1 MMKMKKSFFLKTFK
15 TNGDLLILLA
25 MLAVV
30 NLPIKFIVSFLK
42 SETNPS
48 LIQYTQFLY
57 KWLSIGLKWL
67 DRATA
72 ITALILFL
80 LLLPELI
87 SRLTRDSLLNWG
99 RSIWMTYRLRRFLL
113 RKVQFDDDSESTVAL
128 HNKSIR
134 SAIIDIREDTVVF
147 WMKLPNDYQAQK
159 SVIDT
164 RDILREEISNRF
176 PYYVFSNF
184 DRFKN
189 WLQLE
194 GTNFH

>member
-1 MMKMKKSFFLKTFK
+1 MKRSFFLKTFK
-15 TNGDLLILLA
+15 TNGFLLMLLA
-25 MLAVV
+25 MIAVV
-30 NLPIKFIVSFLK
+30 NLPIKFIVSFLN

-48 LIQYTQFLY
+48 LIQYTQFMN

-67 DRATA
+67 DGAMA
-72 ITALILFL
+72 ITALILVL
-80 LLLPELI
+80 LVLPELI
-87 SRLTRDSLLNWG
+87 SRLAKDSLINWG
-99 RSIWMTYRLRRFLL
+99 KSIWMTYRLRKFLL

-164 RDILREEISNRF
+164 RDILREEIANRF

>member
-1 MMKMKKSFFLKTFK
+1 MKKSFFLKTFK
-15 TNGDLLILLA
+15 INGYLLTLLA

-30 NLPIKFIVSFLK
+30 NLPTRFIVSFLK
-42 SETNPS
+42 SEPNPS
-48 LIQYTQFLY
+48 LTQYTQFLY
-57 KWLSIGLKWL
+57 EWLSIGLKWL
-67 DRATA
+67 DGATT
-72 ITALILFL
+72 ITALILFT
-80 LLLPELI
+80 LLLPEFI
-87 SRLTRDSLLNWG
+87 SRLTRDSLINWG
-99 RSIWMTYRLRRFLL
+99 KSIWLTYRLRKFLL
-113 RKVQFDDDSESTVAL
+113 RKVQFNDESDSTVAM

-134 SAIIDIREDTVVF
+134 SAIIDIQEDTVVF
-147 WMKLPNDYQAQK
+147 LMKLPNDYQAQK

>member
-80 LLLPELI
+80 LLLPKLI

>member
-1 MMKMKKSFFLKTFK
+1 MKKSFFLKTFK
-15 TNGDLLILLA
+15 INGYLLTLLA

-30 NLPIKFIVSFLK
+30 NLPIRLIVSFLK
-42 SETNPS
+42 SEPNPS

-57 KWLSIGLKWL
+57 EWLSIGLKWL
-67 DRATA
+67 DGATE

-80 LLLPELI
+80 LVLPELI
-87 SRLTRDSLLNWG
+87 SRLTRDSLINWG
-99 RSIWMTYRLRRFLL
+99 KSIWLTYRLRKFLL
-113 RKVQFDDDSESTVAL
+113 RKVQFDDESDSTVAL

-147 WMKLPNDYQAQK
+147 LMKLPNDYQAQK

-184 DRFKN
+184 ERFKN

>member
-1 MMKMKKSFFLKTFK
+1 MKRSYFSRTLKILADVLT
-15 TNGDLLILLA
+15 LLT

-30 NLPIKFIVSFLK
+30 NLPLRFIVNYLN
-42 SETNPS
+42 SEPNPS

-67 DRATA
+67 DGATA

-87 SRLTRDSLLNWG
+87 SRLTRDSLINWG
-99 RSIWMTYRLRRFLL
+99 KSIWLTYRLRKFLL
-113 RKVQFDDDSESTVAL
+113 RKVQFDDESNSTVAM

-147 WMKLPNDYQAQK
+147 LMKLPNDYQAQK

-164 RDILREEISNRF
+164 RDNLHSKSILFLWR
-176 PYYVFSNF
+176 
-184 DRFKN
+184 
-189 WLQLE
+189 
-194 GTNFH
+194 

>member
-1 MMKMKKSFFLKTFK
+1 MKKSFFLKTFK
-15 TNGDLLILLA
+15 INGYLLTLLA

-30 NLPIKFIVSFLK
+30 NLPTRFIVSFLK
-42 SETNPS
+42 SEPNPS
-48 LIQYTQFLY
+48 LTQYTQFLY
-57 KWLSIGLKWL
+57 EWLSIGLKWL
-67 DRATA
+67 DGATT
-72 ITALILFL
+72 ITALILFI
-80 LLLPELI
+80 LLLPEFI
-87 SRLTRDSLLNWG
+87 SRLTRDSLINWG
-99 RSIWMTYRLRRFLL
+99 KSIWLTYRLRKFLL
-113 RKVQFDDDSESTVAL
+113 RKVQFNDESDSTVAM

-147 WMKLPNDYQAQK
+147 LMKLPNDYQAQK

>member
-1 MMKMKKSFFLKTFK
+1 MKKSFFLKTFK
-15 TNGDLLILLA
+15 INGYLLTLLA

-30 NLPIKFIVSFLK
+30 NLPIRLIVSFLK
-42 SETNPS
+42 SEPNPS

-57 KWLSIGLKWL
+57 EWLSIGLKWL
-67 DRATA
+67 DGVTE

-80 LLLPELI
+80 LVLPELI
-87 SRLTRDSLLNWG
+87 SRLTRDSLINWG
-99 RSIWMTYRLRRFLL
+99 KSIWLTYRLRKFLL
-113 RKVQFDDDSESTVAL
+113 RKVQFDDESDSTVAL

-147 WMKLPNDYQAQK
+147 LMKLPNDYQAQK

>member
-1 MMKMKKSFFLKTFK
+1 MKKSFFLKTFK
-15 TNGDLLILLA
+15 INGYLLALLA
-25 MLAVV
+25 MLAVI
-30 NLPIKFIVSFLK
+30 NLPIRFIVSFLK
-42 SETNPS
+42 SEPNPS

-57 KWLSIGLKWL
+57 EWLSIGLKWL
-67 DRATA
+67 DGATE

-80 LLLPELI
+80 LVLPELI
-87 SRLTRDSLLNWG
+87 SRLTRDSLINWG
-99 RSIWMTYRLRRFLL
+99 KSIWLTYRLRKFLL
-113 RKVQFDDDSESTVAL
+113 RKVQFDDESDSTVAL

-147 WMKLPNDYQAQK
+147 LMKLPNDYQAQK

>member
-1 MMKMKKSFFLKTFK
+1 MKKSFFLKTFK
-15 TNGDLLILLA
+15 INGYLLTLLA

-30 NLPIKFIVSFLK
+30 NLPIRFIVSFLK
-42 SETNPS
+42 SEPNPS

-57 KWLSIGLKWL
+57 ELLSIGLKWL
-67 DRATA
+67 DGATE

-80 LLLPELI
+80 LVLPELI
-87 SRLTRDSLLNWG
+87 SRLTRDSLINWG
-99 RSIWMTYRLRRFLL
+99 KSIWLTYRLRRFLL
-113 RKVQFDDDSESTVAL
+113 RKVQFDDESDSTVAL

-147 WMKLPNDYQAQK
+147 LMKLPNDYQAQK

>member
-1 MMKMKKSFFLKTFK
+1 MKKSFFLKTFK
-15 TNGDLLILLA
+15 INGYLLTLLA

-30 NLPIKFIVSFLK
+30 NLPIRFIVSFLK
-42 SETNPS
+42 SEPNPS

-57 KWLSIGLKWL
+57 EWLSIGLKWL
-67 DRATA
+67 DGATE

-80 LLLPELI
+80 LVLPELI
-87 SRLTRDSLLNWG
+87 TRLTRDSLINWG
-99 RSIWMTYRLRRFLL
+99 KSIWLTYRLRKFLL
-113 RKVQFDDDSESTVAL
+113 RKVQFDDESDSTVAL

-147 WMKLPNDYQAQK
+147 LMKLPNDYQAQK

>member
-1 MMKMKKSFFLKTFK
+1 MKRSYFSRTLKILADVLT
-15 TNGDLLILLA
+15 LLT

-30 NLPIKFIVSFLK
+30 NLPLRFIVNYLN
-42 SETNPS
+42 SEPNPS

-67 DRATA
+67 DGATA

-87 SRLTRDSLLNWG
+87 SRLTRDSLINWG
-99 RSIWMTYRLRRFLL
+99 KSIWLTYRLRKFLL
-113 RKVQFDDDSESTVAL
+113 RKVQFNDESDSTVAM

-147 WMKLPNDYQAQK
+147 LMKLPNDYQAQK

>member
-1 MMKMKKSFFLKTFK
+1 MKKSFFLKTFK
-15 TNGDLLILLA
+15 INGYLLTLLA
-25 MLAVV
+25 MLAIVTP
-30 NLPIKFIVSFLK
+30 PIRINVSFLK
-42 SETNPS
+42 SEPNPA

-57 KWLSIGLKWL
+57 EWLSIGLKWL
-67 DRATA
+67 DGATE

-80 LLLPELI
+80 LVLPELI
-87 SRLTRDSLLNWG
+87 TRLTRDSLINWG
-99 RSIWMTYRLRRFLL
+99 KSIWLTYRLRKFLL
-113 RKVQFDDDSESTVAL
+113 RKVQFNDESDSTVAM

-147 WMKLPNDYQAQK
+147 LMKLPNDYQAQK

-189 WLQLE
+189 WLQIE

>member
-1 MMKMKKSFFLKTFK
+1 MKKSFFLKTFK
-15 TNGDLLILLA
+15 INGYLLTLLA

-30 NLPIKFIVSFLK
+30 NLPIRFIVSFLK
-42 SETNPS
+42 SEPNPS

-57 KWLSIGLKWL
+57 EWLSIGLKWL
-67 DRATA
+67 DGATA

-80 LLLPELI
+80 LVLPELI
-87 SRLTRDSLLNWG
+87 SRLTRDSLINWG
-99 RSIWMTYRLRRFLL
+99 KSIWLTYRLRNFLL
-113 RKVQFDDDSESTVAL
+113 RKVQFDDESDSTVAL

-134 SAIIDIREDTVVF
+134 SAIIDIRDDTVVF
-147 WMKLPNDYQAQK
+147 LMKLPNDYQAQK

>member
-1 MMKMKKSFFLKTFK
+1 MKKSFFLKTFK
-15 TNGDLLILLA
+15 INGYLLTLLA

-30 NLPIKFIVSFLK
+30 NLPIRFIVSFLK
-42 SETNPS
+42 SEPNPS

-57 KWLSIGLKWL
+57 EWLSIGLKWL
-67 DRATA
+67 DGATE

-80 LLLPELI
+80 LVLPELI
-87 SRLTRDSLLNWG
+87 SRLTRDSLINWG
-99 RSIWMTYRLRRFLL
+99 KSIWLTYRLRNFLL
-113 RKVQFDDDSESTVAL
+113 RKVQFDDESDSTVAL

-147 WMKLPNDYQAQK
+147 LMKLPNDYQAQK

>member
-1 MMKMKKSFFLKTFK
+1 MKKSFFLKTFK

-80 LLLPELI
+80 LLLPKLI

>member
-1 MMKMKKSFFLKTFK
+1 MKKSFFLKTFK
-15 TNGDLLILLA
+15 INGYLLTLLA

-30 NLPIKFIVSFLK
+30 NLPIRLIVSFLK
-42 SETNPS
+42 SEPNPS

-57 KWLSIGLKWL
+57 EWLSIGLKWL
-67 DRATA
+67 DGATE

-80 LLLPELI
+80 LVLPELI
-87 SRLTRDSLLNWG
+87 SRLTRDSLINWG
-99 RSIWMTYRLRRFLL
+99 KSIWLTYRLRKFLL
-113 RKVQFDDDSESTVAL
+113 RKVQFDDESDSTVAL

-147 WMKLPNDYQAQK
+147 LMKLPNDYQAQK

>member
-1 MMKMKKSFFLKTFK
+1 MKKSFFLKTFK
-15 TNGDLLILLA
+15 INGYLLTLLA

-30 NLPIKFIVSFLK
+30 NLPIRFIVSFLK
-42 SETNPS
+42 SEPNPS

-57 KWLSIGLKWL
+57 ELLSIGLKWL
-67 DRATA
+67 DGATE

-80 LLLPELI
+80 LVLPELI
-87 SRLTRDSLLNWG
+87 SRLTRDSLINWG
-99 RSIWMTYRLRRFLL
+99 KSIWLTYRLRRFLL
-113 RKVQFDDDSESTVAL
+113 RKVQFDDESDSTVAL

-134 SAIIDIREDTVVF
+134 SAIIDIREDTIVF
-147 WMKLPNDYQAQK
+147 LMKLPNDYQAQK

>member
-1 MMKMKKSFFLKTFK
+1 MKKSFFLKTFK
-15 TNGDLLILLA
+15 INGYLLTLLA

-30 NLPIKFIVSFLK
+30 NLPTRFIVSFLK
-42 SETNPS
+42 SEPNPS

-57 KWLSIGLKWL
+57 EWLSIGLKWL
-67 DRATA
+67 DGATE

-80 LLLPELI
+80 LVLPELI
-87 SRLTRDSLLNWG
+87 TRLTRDSLINWG
-99 RSIWMTYRLRRFLL
+99 KSIWLTYRLRKFLL
-113 RKVQFDDDSESTVAL
+113 RKVQFDDESDSTVAL

-147 WMKLPNDYQAQK
+147 LMKLPNDYQAQK
-159 SVIDT
+159 SVMDT

>member
-1 MMKMKKSFFLKTFK
+1 MKKSFFLKTFK
-15 TNGDLLILLA
+15 INGYLLTLLA

-30 NLPIKFIVSFLK
+30 NLPIRFIVSFLK
-42 SETNPS
+42 SEPNPS

-57 KWLSIGLKWL
+57 EWLSIGLKWL
-67 DRATA
+67 DGATE

-80 LLLPELI
+80 LVLPELI
-87 SRLTRDSLLNWG
+87 SRLTRDSLINWG
-99 RSIWMTYRLRRFLL
+99 KSIWLTYRLRKFLL
-113 RKVQFDDDSESTVAL
+113 RKVQFDDESDSTVAL

-134 SAIIDIREDTVVF
+134 SAIIDIRDDTVVF
-147 WMKLPNDYQAQK
+147 LMKLPNDYQAQK

>member
-1 MMKMKKSFFLKTFK
+1 MKKSFFLKTFK

-80 LLLPELI
+80 LLLLELI

>member
-1 MMKMKKSFFLKTFK
+1 MKKSFFLKTFK
-15 TNGDLLILLA
+15 INGYLLTLLA
-25 MLAVV
+25 MLAIV
-30 NLPIKFIVSFLK
+30 NLPIRFIVSFLK
-42 SETNPS
+42 SEPNPS

-57 KWLSIGLKWL
+57 EWLSIGLKWL
-67 DRATA
+67 DGATE

-80 LLLPELI
+80 LVLPELI
-87 SRLTRDSLLNWG
+87 TRLTRDSLINWG
-99 RSIWMTYRLRRFLL
+99 KSIWLTYRLRKFLL
-113 RKVQFDDDSESTVAL
+113 RKVQFNDESDSTVAM

-147 WMKLPNDYQAQK
+147 LMKLPNDYQAQK

-164 RDILREEISNRF
+164 KDILREEISNRF

-189 WLQLE
+189 WLQIE

>member
-80 LLLPELI
+80 LLLLELI

>member
-1 MMKMKKSFFLKTFK
+1 MKKSFFLKTFK
-15 TNGDLLILLA
+15 INGYLLTLLA

-30 NLPIKFIVSFLK
+30 NLPIRFIVSFLK
-42 SETNPS
+42 SEPNPS

-57 KWLSIGLKWL
+57 ELLSIGLKWL
-67 DRATA
+67 DGATE

-80 LLLPELI
+80 LVLPELI
-87 SRLTRDSLLNWG
+87 SRLTRDSLINWG
-99 RSIWMTYRLRRFLL
+99 KSIWLTYRLRRFLL
-113 RKVQFDDDSESTVAL
+113 RKVQFDDESDSTVAL

-134 SAIIDIREDTVVF
+134 SAIIDIREDIIVF
-147 WMKLPNDYQAQK
+147 LMKLPNDYQAQK

>member
-1 MMKMKKSFFLKTFK
+1 MKKSFFLKTFK
-15 TNGDLLILLA
+15 INGYLLTLLA

-30 NLPIKFIVSFLK
+30 NLPTRFIVSFLK
-42 SETNPS
+42 SEPNPS

-57 KWLSIGLKWL
+57 EWLSIGLKWL
-67 DRATA
+67 DGATA
-72 ITALILFL
+72 IIALILFL
-80 LLLPELI
+80 LLLPEFI
-87 SRLTRDSLLNWG
+87 SRLTRDSLINWG
-99 RSIWMTYRLRRFLL
+99 KSIWLTYRLRKFLL
-113 RKVQFDDDSESTVAL
+113 RKVQFNDESDSTVAM

-147 WMKLPNDYQAQK
+147 LMKLPNDYQAQK

-164 RDILREEISNRF
+164 RDILREELSNRF
-176 PYYVFSNF
+176 PYSVFSNF

>member
-1 MMKMKKSFFLKTFK
+1 MKRSFFLKTFK
-15 TNGDLLILLA
+15 TNGYLLMLLA

-42 SETNPS
+42 SETNPL
-48 LIQYTQFLY
+48 LIQYTQFLN

-67 DRATA
+67 DGAMV
-72 ITALILFL
+72 ITVLVL
-80 LLLPELI
+80 LLLVLPELI
-87 SRLTRDSLLNWG
+87 SRLSKDSLINWG
-99 RSIWMTYRLRRFLL
+99 KSIWMTYRLRKFLL
-113 RKVQFDDDSESTVAL
+113 RKVQFDDDSESTISL

>member
-1 MMKMKKSFFLKTFK
+1 MKKSFFLKTFK
-15 TNGDLLILLA
+15 INGYLLTLLA

-30 NLPIKFIVSFLK
+30 NLPTRFIVSFLK
-42 SETNPS
+42 SEPNPS

-57 KWLSIGLKWL
+57 EWLSIGLKWL
-67 DRATA
+67 DGATA
-72 ITALILFL
+72 ITALILFI
-80 LLLPELI
+80 LLLPEFI
-87 SRLTRDSLLNWG
+87 SRLTRDSLINWG
-99 RSIWMTYRLRRFLL
+99 KSIWLTYRLRKFLM
-113 RKVQFDDDSESTVAL
+113 RKVQFDDESDSTVAL

-147 WMKLPNDYQAQK
+147 LMKLPNDYQAQK

-176 PYYVFSNF
+176 PCYVFSNF

>member
-1 MMKMKKSFFLKTFK
+1 MKKSFFLKTFK
-15 TNGDLLILLA
+15 INGYLLTLLA

-30 NLPIKFIVSFLK
+30 NLPTRFIVSFLK
-42 SETNPS
+42 SEPNPS

-57 KWLSIGLKWL
+57 EWLSIGLKWL
-67 DRATA
+67 DGATE

-80 LLLPELI
+80 LVLPELI
-87 SRLTRDSLLNWG
+87 TRLTRDSLINWG
-99 RSIWMTYRLRRFLL
+99 KSIWLTYRLRKFLL
-113 RKVQFDDDSESTVAL
+113 RKVQFNDESDSTVAM

-147 WMKLPNDYQAQK
+147 LMKLPNDYQAQK

-189 WLQLE
+189 WLQIE

>member
-1 MMKMKKSFFLKTFK
+1 M
-15 TNGDLLILLA
+15 
-25 MLAVV
+25 
-30 NLPIKFIVSFLK
+30 
-42 SETNPS
+42 
-48 LIQYTQFLY
+48 
-57 KWLSIGLKWL
+57 SIGLKWL
-67 DRATA
+67 DGATA

-80 LLLPELI
+80 LVLPELI
-87 SRLTRDSLLNWG
+87 SRLAKDSLINWVK
-99 RSIWMTYRLRRFLL
+99 SIWMTYRLRKFLL
-113 RKVQFDDDSESTVAL
+113 RKAQFDDDSDSTVAL
-128 HNKSIR
+128 HNKSIK
-134 SAIIDIREDTVVF
+134 SAIIDVREDTVIF

>member
-1 MMKMKKSFFLKTFK
+1 MKKSFFLKTFK

>member
-1 MMKMKKSFFLKTFK
+1 MKKSFFLKTFK
-15 TNGDLLILLA
+15 INGYLLTLLA

-30 NLPIKFIVSFLK
+30 NLPIRLIVSFLK
-42 SETNPS
+42 SEPNPS

-57 KWLSIGLKWL
+57 EWLSIGLKWL
-67 DRATA
+67 DGATE

-80 LLLPELI
+80 LVLPELI
-87 SRLTRDSLLNWG
+87 SRLTRDSLINWG
-99 RSIWMTYRLRRFLL
+99 KSIWLTYRLRKFLL
-113 RKVQFDDDSESTVAL
+113 RKVQFNDESDSTVAM

-147 WMKLPNDYQAQK
+147 LMKLPNDYQAQK

>member
-1 MMKMKKSFFLKTFK
+1 MKRSYFSRTLKILADVLT
-15 TNGDLLILLA
+15 LLA

-30 NLPIKFIVSFLK
+30 NLPLRFIVNYLK
-42 SETNPS
+42 SEPNPS

-67 DRATA
+67 DGATA

-80 LLLPELI
+80 LVLPELI
-87 SRLTRDSLLNWG
+87 SRLAKDSLINWVK
-99 RSIWMTYRLRRFLL
+99 SIWMTYRLRKFLL
-113 RKVQFDDDSESTVAL
+113 RKAQFDDDSDSTVSL
-128 HNKSIR
+128 HNKSIK
-134 SAIIDIREDTVVF
+134 SAIIDVREDTVIF

>member
-1 MMKMKKSFFLKTFK
+1 MKKSFFLKTFK
-15 TNGDLLILLA
+15 INGYLLTLLA

-30 NLPIKFIVSFLK
+30 NLPIRLIVSFLK
-42 SETNPS
+42 SEPNPS

-57 KWLSIGLKWL
+57 EWLSIGLKWL
-67 DRATA
+67 DEATE

-80 LLLPELI
+80 LVLPELI
-87 SRLTRDSLLNWG
+87 SRLTRDSLINWG
-99 RSIWMTYRLRRFLL
+99 KSIWLTYRLRKFLL
-113 RKVQFDDDSESTVAL
+113 RKVQFDDESDSTVAL

-147 WMKLPNDYQAQK
+147 LMKLPNDYQAQK

>member
-1 MMKMKKSFFLKTFK
+1 MKKSFFLKTFK
-15 TNGDLLILLA
+15 INGYLLTLLA

-30 NLPIKFIVSFLK
+30 NLPTRFIVSFLK
-42 SETNPS
+42 SEPNPS

-57 KWLSIGLKWL
+57 EWLSIGLKWL
-67 DRATA
+67 DGATE

-80 LLLPELI
+80 LVLPELI
-87 SRLTRDSLLNWG
+87 TRLTRDSLINWG
-99 RSIWMTYRLRRFLL
+99 KSIWLTYRLRKFLL
-113 RKVQFDDDSESTVAL
+113 RKVQFNDESDSTVAM

-147 WMKLPNDYQAQK
+147 LMKLPNDYQAQK

>member
-1 MMKMKKSFFLKTFK
+1 MKKSFFLKTFK
-15 TNGDLLILLA
+15 INGYLLTLLA

-30 NLPIKFIVSFLK
+30 NLPTRFIVSFLK
-42 SETNPS
+42 SEPNPS

-57 KWLSIGLKWL
+57 EWLSIGLKWL
-67 DRATA
+67 DGATE

-80 LLLPELI
+80 LVLPELI
-87 SRLTRDSLLNWG
+87 TRLTRDSLINWG
-99 RSIWMTYRLRRFLL
+99 KSIWLTYRLRKFLL
-113 RKVQFDDDSESTVAL
+113 RKVQFNDESDSTVAM

-147 WMKLPNDYQAQK
+147 LMKLPNDYQAQK

-164 RDILREEISNRF
+164 KDILREEISNRF

>member
-1 MMKMKKSFFLKTFK
+1 MKKSFFLKTFK
-15 TNGDLLILLA
+15 INGYLLTLLA
-25 MLAVV
+25 ILAVV
-30 NLPIKFIVSFLK
+30 NLPTRFIVSFLK
-42 SETNPS
+42 SEPNPS
-48 LIQYTQFLY
+48 LTQYTQFLY
-57 KWLSIGLKWL
+57 EWLSIGLKWL
-67 DRATA
+67 DGATT
-72 ITALILFL
+72 ITALILFI
-80 LLLPELI
+80 LLLPEFI
-87 SRLTRDSLLNWG
+87 SRLTRDSLINWG
-99 RSIWMTYRLRRFLL
+99 KSIWLTYRLRKFLL
-113 RKVQFDDDSESTVAL
+113 RKVQFNDESDSTVAM

-147 WMKLPNDYQAQK
+147 LMKLPNDYQAQK

>member
-1 MMKMKKSFFLKTFK
+1 MKKSFFLKTFK
-15 TNGDLLILLA
+15 INGYLLTLLA

-30 NLPIKFIVSFLK
+30 NLPIRFIVSFLK
-42 SETNPS
+42 SEPNPS

-57 KWLSIGLKWL
+57 ELLSIGLKWL
-67 DRATA
+67 DGATE

-80 LLLPELI
+80 LVLPELI
-87 SRLTRDSLLNWG
+87 SRLTRDSLINWG
-99 RSIWMTYRLRRFLL
+99 KSIWLTYRLRKFLL
-113 RKVQFDDDSESTVAL
+113 RKVQFDDESDSTVAL

-134 SAIIDIREDTVVF
+134 SAIIDIRED
-147 WMKLPNDYQAQK
+147 
-159 SVIDT
+159 
-164 RDILREEISNRF
+164 ISNRF

>member
-1 MMKMKKSFFLKTFK
+1 MKKSFFLKTFK
-15 TNGDLLILLA
+15 INGYLLTLLA

-30 NLPIKFIVSFLK
+30 NLPIRFIVSFLK
-42 SETNPS
+42 SEPNPS

-57 KWLSIGLKWL
+57 EWLSIGLKWL
-67 DRATA
+67 DGATE

-80 LLLPELI
+80 LVLPELI
-87 SRLTRDSLLNWG
+87 TRLTRDSLINWG
-99 RSIWMTYRLRRFLL
+99 KSIWLTYRLRKFLL
-113 RKVQFDDDSESTVAL
+113 RKVQFNDESDSTVAM

-147 WMKLPNDYQAQK
+147 LMKLPNDYQAQK

>member
-1 MMKMKKSFFLKTFK
+1 MKKSFFLKTFK
-15 TNGDLLILLA
+15 INGYLLTLLA

-30 NLPIKFIVSFLK
+30 NLPTRFIVSFLK
-42 SETNPS
+42 SEPNPS
-48 LIQYTQFLY
+48 LTQYTQFLY
-57 KWLSIGLKWL
+57 EWLSIGLKWL
-67 DRATA
+67 DGATT
-72 ITALILFL
+72 ITALILFI
-80 LLLPELI
+80 LLLPEFI
-87 SRLTRDSLLNWG
+87 SRLTRDSLINWG
-99 RSIWMTYRLRRFLL
+99 KSIWLTYRLRKFLL
-113 RKVQFDDDSESTVAL
+113 RKVQFNDESDSTVAM

-134 SAIIDIREDTVVF
+134 SVIIDIREDTVVF
-147 WMKLPNDYQAQK
+147 LMKLPNDYQAQK